1 MGEGGDGCPSRLRL
15 PGALGTARP
24 TIRFYRT
31 VTPSR
36 FAFRLAKRGSRF
48 CLDNLKTNEH
58 FPKIIQLD
66 DSLLLYGMQ

>member
-1 MGEGGDGCPSRLRL
+1 MNRPRQIAVAFTALSRR
-15 PGALGTARP
+15 
-24 TIRFYRT
+24 
-31 VTPSR
+31 SR